1 MTAFRKTLAAAVAT
15 AALSLP
21 AFAVERAEA
30 VQSIDVTVD
39 MTGVQ
44 NAAAAAYWG
53 TLEKDLEAAVLS
65 RVADRMAE
73 EGAMITVD
81 IDEVS
86 LASGFAEAVG
96 LGESR
101 LSGLVKVSDPPQP
114 GRGASYELS
123 VDMNAT
129 LPALGEGFD
138 LNTESLDTARVYHAM
153 VDTFAAQIVANLDK

>member
-1 MTAFRKTLAAAVAT
+1 MTPFTKALAAAVAT
-15 AALSLP
+15 AAFTLP
-21 AFAVERAEA
+21 ALAVERADA

-44 NAAAAAYWG
+44 NAAAASYWA
-53 TLEKDLEAAVLS
+53 TLDKDLEAAILT
-65 RVADRMAE
+65 RVADRVAE

-96 LGESR
+96 LGDSR

-114 GRGASYELS
+114 GRGASYELT

-138 LNTESLDTARVYHAM
+138 LNAESLDTARVYQAM
-153 VDTFAAQIVANLDK
+153 VETFAAQVVANLDK